1 MKSSKADT
9 SKMNLSNA
17 SALQGNRFNGPWK
30 EIANAIAK
38 LRAFVEEVAKY
49 DTRRGA
55 GGWNFPTERALKA
68 QQLLKELDEQ

>member
-1 MKSSKADT
+1 MNSKKDICFGETFDADGWMSIST
-9 SKMNLSNA
+9 NEHVRLLA
-17 SALQGNRFNGPWK
+17 T
-30 EIANAIAK
+30 IAK

-68 QQLLKELDEQ
+68 QQLLKEIDG